1 MRIICLVDKQV
12 VVVQGRDKWIG
23 VTEVTKVTEVI
34 GATVMEVTEVMA
46 TEVIG
51 ATATGVT
58 EAIESTI
65 YLVTD

>member
-1 MRIICLVDKQV
+1 
-12 VVVQGRDKWIG
+12 
-23 VTEVTKVTEVI
+23 
-34 GATVMEVTEVMA
+34 MEVTEVMA